1 MRPLPRL
8 TAPPRRRVRALA
20 AVAMAAALLATS
32 ACGGDSGG
40 GGGDSASGEVTL
52 RFNWWGSDTRHKI
65 TQQVIDSF
73 QKENPNIKIKGEFGE
88 WAGYW
93 DKLATTVAANDA
105 PDVIQM
111 DEKYLRE
118 YADRGALL
126 DLKKADGLDTGK
138 FEPDTLGAGEF
149 DGGLYGL
156 NAGINAFTI
165 VANPAVFKAAGVAIP
180 DDTKWTWDDYAKTA
194 AEISQKLNGKGWGTA
209 AYGTNDAS
217 LNMWARQQGESL
229 FTEDG
234 KLGVSKDKLAQY
246 WTNLLALQSSKAT
259 PSAEFTSQ
267 DMTAPLDQSGMATG
281 KLAMGYAWSN
291 QLNALSKASGEQ
303 LKLLRLPSAT
313 GKATENGAYYKGS
326 MFWSISS
333 RSKHPKEAAKFVS
346 YLANNTTAGNLLL
359 AERGVPPNTEI
370 RAAVTSKLQPAD
382 ASSAAFIQA
391 IAKELGKPSPPP
403 PVGGGQVEK
412 IIQRYTT
419 EVLFGRLSPADAAQ
433 KFLDEM
439 NNELAK

>member
-1 MRPLPRL
+1 MRPLPPRSAAPHRRL
-8 TAPPRRRVRALA
+8 RALA
-20 AVAMAAALLATS
+20 AVAMTSILLATS

-40 GGGDSASGEVTL
+40 ASADGEAVTL

-65 TQQVIDSF
+65 TQEVIDAF

-88 WAGYW
+88 WSGYW

-105 PDVIQM
+105 PDIIQM

-138 FEPDTLGAGEF
+138 FEQDTLGAGEF

-165 VANPAVFKAAGVAIP
+165 VANPAVFKKAGVALP
-180 DDTKWTWDDYAKTA
+180 DDTTWTWDQYTQLATQ
-194 AEISQKLNGKGWGTA
+194 ITSKLSGKGWGTA
-209 AYGTNDAS
+209 PPGTNDAS
-217 LNMWARQQGESL
+217 LNIWARQHGESL
-229 FTEDG
+229 FTKDG
-234 KLGVSKDKLAQY
+234 KLGITEGGVTDFYKNIVKMRDA
-246 WTNLLALQSSKAT
+246 KAT
-259 PSAEFTSQ
+259 PSAEFSSQ
-267 DMTAPLDQSGMATG
+267 DMTAPLDQSGMSTG
-281 KLAMGYAWSN
+281 KLAMSFAWSN

-303 LKLLRLPSAT
+303 LKLLRLPSVS
-313 GKATENGAYYKGS
+313 GKATENGSYYKGS
-326 MFWSISS
+326 MFWSISA

-346 YLANNTTAGNLLL
+346 FLANNSTAGGLLL

-370 RAAVTSKLQPAD
+370 RAAVMSKLQPAD
-382 ASSAAFIQA
+382 AASQAFIQT
-391 IAKELGKPSPPP
+391 IGKELGEPSPPP

-419 EVLFGRLSPADAAQ
+419 EVLFGRLQPDQAAKQ
-433 KFLDEM
+433 FIE
-439 NNELAK
+439 ELNGELK